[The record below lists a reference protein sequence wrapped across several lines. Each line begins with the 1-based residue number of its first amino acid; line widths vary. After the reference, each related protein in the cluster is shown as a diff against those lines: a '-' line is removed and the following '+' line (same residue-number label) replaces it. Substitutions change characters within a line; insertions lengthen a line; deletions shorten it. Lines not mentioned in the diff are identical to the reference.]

1 MRILAYYARVE
12 FEVGDSRNSAQSI
25 LVIMKISI
33 RSPVVKISSQDFPL
47 SSNFYLFWMCY
58 LTL

>member
-1 MRILAYYARVE
+1 MLIPAYYARVE
-12 FEVGDSRNSAQSI
+12 FEVGDARNSARSI

-33 RSPVVKISSQDFPL
+33 HSPAAKISPARFSVK
-47 SSNFYLFWMCY
+47 SNFLFWMCY